1 MKKIALLVI
10 VILSTTV
17 SFSQSWSDE
26 LQFGLRGG
34 LNLSNVSGDDID
46 DPDSRKGFYAGFLVE
61 APVSERVSLQPEIFY
76 AQQGIDLADQEN
88 QEDSAFKV
96 DYIQVPLLF
105 KIYLID
111 GLNIHAGP
119 QFGFKINEE
128 IDLNSD
134 LISINMETD
143 AVKDFDFQLTGGL
156 EYKFGE
162 IFFVQGRY
170 YRGFTPVYED
180 ADIYNSVWSFGVG
193 ATF

>member
-1 MKKIALLVI
+1 MKKIALLMAF
-10 VILSTTV
+10 LSTMATY
-17 SFSQSWSDE
+17 SQSWSDE

-34 LNLSNVSGDDID
+34 LNLSNITGDDVD
-46 DPDSRKGFYAGFLVE
+46 DADTRKGFYAGFLVE
-61 APVSERVSLQPEIFY
+61 APISERVSLQPEVFY
-76 AQQGIDLADQEN
+76 AQQGIDLAEQEN

-119 QFGFKINEE
+119 QFGFKVNEE
-128 IDLNSD
+128 IDLVGD
-134 LISINMETD
+134 DVGINFETD
-143 AVKDFDFQLTGGL
+143 AIKDFDFQLTGGL

-162 IFFVQGRY
+162 NFFIQGRY
-170 YRGFTPVYED
+170 YRGFSPVFED
-180 ADIYNSVWSFGVG
+180 MDIYNSVWSVGVG